1 MKKIVRLFVA
11 AVLLTCAL
19 STASLA
25 DGGAPFP
32 RIIIPT
38 K

>member
-1 MKKIVRLFVA
+1 MKKIARLFVA
-11 AVLLTCAL
+11 AILLTFAL

-32 RIIIPT
+32 KILSPS

>member
-1 MKKIVRLFVA
+1 MKKITRLFVA
-11 AVLLTCAL
+11 AILFTFAM

-32 RIIIPT
+32 KILVPS